1 MQMKMHKDAQFALM
15 NQLEGKKGKEADAR
29 PTPAR
34 TNKPR

>member
-1 MQMKMHKDAQFALM
+1 MKMHKDAQSALR
-15 NQLEGKKGKEADAR
+15 NQLESEKGKEADAR